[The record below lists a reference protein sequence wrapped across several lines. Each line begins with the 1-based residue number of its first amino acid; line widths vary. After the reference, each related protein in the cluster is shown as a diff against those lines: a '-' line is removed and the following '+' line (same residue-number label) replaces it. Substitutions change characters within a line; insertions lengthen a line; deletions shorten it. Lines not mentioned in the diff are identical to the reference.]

1 MPSITGLCHSI
12 HIREFCECP
21 DRSIFEGY
29 QTEWSSSMIGALSYF
44 MFGNSLLGIFLML
57 TMVRFGAISR
67 VTSIMF
73 LVPGIA
79 ALIAWLVV
87 DEVMPLDAWPGIGLA
102 AAGVLLVLY
111 APGDAKKAGVE
122 VS

>member
-1 MPSITGLCHSI
+1 M
-12 HIREFCECP
+12 
-21 DRSIFEGY
+21 
-29 QTEWSSSMIGALSYF
+29 M
-44 MFGNSLLGIFLML
+44 GIFHLVFGRCISSVSSIS
-57 TMVRFGAISR
+57 MVRFGAISQ

-87 DEVMPLDAWPGIGLA
+87 GEVMPVEAWPGIALA

-111 APGDAKKAGVE
+111 AAPKPANA
-122 VS
+122 S

>member
-1 MPSITGLCHSI
+1 
-12 HIREFCECP
+12 
-21 DRSIFEGY
+21 
-29 QTEWSSSMIGALSYF
+29 
-44 MFGNSLLGIFLML
+44 ML

-87 DEVMPLDAWPGIGLA
+87 DEVMLFDAWPGIGLA

-111 APGDAKKAGVE
+111 APEGLKKAGAE
-122 VS
+122 SS